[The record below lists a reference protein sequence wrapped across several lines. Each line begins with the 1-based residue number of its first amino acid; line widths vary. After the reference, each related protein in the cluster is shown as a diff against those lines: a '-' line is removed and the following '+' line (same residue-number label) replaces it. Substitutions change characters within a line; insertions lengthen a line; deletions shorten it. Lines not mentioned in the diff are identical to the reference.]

1 MLKEHV
7 RARVPKCLGKE
18 SRYLLPLRN
27 PPFFGNLSHLLPN
40 KVAQRFS
47 HKSVRVNICPWPL
60 VRRRWEEARRQRA
73 KVGEFGFGSGESSK
87 VGGTDNTLHQAT
99 RSSCLVLK
107 SPTVMILFL
116 KYEDQFFINTILK
129 GLV

>member
-47 HKSVRVNICPWPL
+47 HKSVRVNICLPAPL
-60 VRRRWEEARRQRA
+60 VKKAARGNSLR
-73 KVGEFGFGSGESSK
+73 ES
-87 VGGTDNTLHQAT
+87 
-99 RSSCLVLK
+99 LVLEAGGGG
-107 SPTVMILFL
+107 VILNAPNG
-116 KYEDQFFINTILK
+116 K
-129 GLV
+129 